1 MKFTQSVLALIALAS
16 SGVSGF
22 ATIPSTNHADTTALN
37 MINEE
42 GMKKAATSFV
52 AAAFLM
58 TSVAAVEPAFA
69 MDEADF
75 GSSQVIA
82 ARSGGRA
89 GGRSSAAR
97 APARAPVRSS
107 APSSRS
113 TTVINRTVVSPPVV
127 VGSPMYGGYG
137 YGYNPVPGLGL
148 SLGLNAINQIG
159 NDMRDYR
166 QETEIRDTRAA
177 LMNSQQRE
185 AEMEARLRQLEAM
198 QGMTPAQQQQMMM
211 MMQQQM
217 QMNQQQAAAA
227 AVPK

>member
-1 MKFTQSVLALIALAS
+1 MKFTQSVLALIALTS
-16 SGVSGF
+16 GGVSGF
-22 ATIPSTNHADTTALN
+22 ATIPSTKHMDSSTTLN
-37 MINEE
+37 MINGE
-42 GMKKAATSFV
+42 GMKKAATSFA

-89 GGRSSAAR
+89 GGRSR
-97 APARAPVRSS
+97 APARAPARSS
-107 APSSRS
+107 APSSSRS